1 MRFNA
6 IFVKQASLYAVLIST
21 LYIGNRRVTN
31 DNYLFFWW
39 IAEFVKA
46 KIKKMAS
53 AEYNAGGSDEARKV
67 IDAMADV
74 EELLGWLKKLVEN
87 DMDLGVKIIGNAGR

>member
-1 MRFNA
+1 MTKN
-6 IFVKQASLYAVLIST
+6 K
-21 LYIGNRRVTN
+21 
-31 DNYLFFWW
+31 LFCT
-39 IAEFVKA
+39 

-67 IDAMADV
+67 IDAMADI
-74 EELLGWLKKLVEN
+74 EELRGWLKKLVEN